1 MENNADGKASIRF
14 PDYIFTKIDS
24 EDEDT
29 SDKNYNETNVV
40 TSRKFEHVRK
50 WMIAN
55 MLLLVTVSG
64 VLFGLFLGEFAP
76 CVFSHDLL
84 SGKITDQQN
93 EYNYITATRL

>member
-1 MENNADGKASIRF
+1 MQVAMDNNTDSKASIRF
-14 PDYIFTKIDS
+14 PDYVFTKIDP

-29 SDKNYNETNVV
+29 SDKNCNETNVG

-55 MLLLVTVSG
+55 LLLLITVSG

-76 CVFSHDLL
+76 CFFSHDL
-84 SGKITDQQN
+84 SGGTITDQQN
-93 EYNYITATRL
+93 